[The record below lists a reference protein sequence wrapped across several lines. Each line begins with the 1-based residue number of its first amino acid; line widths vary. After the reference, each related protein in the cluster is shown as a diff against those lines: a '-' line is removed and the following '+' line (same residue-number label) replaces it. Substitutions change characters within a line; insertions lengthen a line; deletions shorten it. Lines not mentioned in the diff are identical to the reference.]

1 MNHRDDMD
9 RGNDPDMD
17 RFGEPVEQDEHPA
30 AEQRGHGHW
39 LMIACC
45 IPMLAL
51 AVILVASGAPIGT
64 LVIAIACTA
73 MMGFMM
79 IGMMRS

>member
-1 MNHRDDMD
+1 MSLNHSQDDRIGSTD
-9 RGNDPDMD
+9 QE
-17 RFGEPVEQDEHPA
+17 EPPTPNEG
-30 AEQRGHGHW
+30 RGHSHW

-73 MMGFMM
+73 MMAFMM
-79 IGMMRS
+79 IGMMRG

>member
-1 MNHRDDMD
+1 MSP
-9 RGNDPDMD
+9 NDPQDD
-17 RFGEPVEQDEHPA
+17 QIGSTDQNEPTAPED
-30 AEQRGHGHW
+30 RGHGHW

-73 MMGFMM
+73 MMGLMM
-79 IGMMRS
+79 VGMMRG

>member
-1 MNHRDDMD
+1 MNHRDDMN
-9 RGNDPDMD
+9 RGDDPHTD
-17 RFGEPVEQDEHPA
+17 RFGEPVEQDEQPA
-30 AEQRGHGHW
+30 TEQRGRGHW

-51 AVILVASGAPIGT
+51 AVILVTAGAPIGT

-73 MMGFMM
+73 LMGFMM
-79 IGMMRS
+79 IGMMRG